1 MELSDTC
8 LPASQQT
15 REFHVI
21 GWVERS
27 GEGCPLVH
35 APVRVHV
42 ASLAWPSRLENDHRG
57 EQKLTGQRPRMSPW
71 SQLESTRLTLPE
83 ELAEVPPVPV
93 DLSFLSVRRE
103 CTATHFLPCTHSRE
117 KKSTSDDFLLLD
129 RSKSVENYVP
139 LPSSVRKWLRK
150 SRSGFLI
157 SCSDRKKIIDH
168 FIFV

>member
-117 KKSTSDDFLLLD
+117 KNRRQTISSYWTDQNQLKITFLFLPRCESDWESRDPDFWYL
-129 RSKSVENYVP
+129 VQI
-139 LPSSVRKWLRK
+139 VR
-150 SRSGFLI
+150 FLY
-157 SCSDRKKIIDH
+157 KI
-168 FIFV
+168 